1 MSPVHAYS
9 ILSIAIVLEV
19 IGSTFLAKSDG
30 FTRLW
35 PTLGVVAFYVASFFL
50 LSQALKLIPLG
61 VAYAIWSGVGIV
73 LTAMVGTLVLRQSL
87 DFAAM
92 AGIGMIIA
100 GVLVIN
106 LFSHA
111 GGH

>member
-1 MSPVHAYS
+1 MSPLHAYS
-9 ILSIAIVLEV
+9 ALSVAIVLEV

-30 FTRLW
+30 FTKLW
-35 PTLGVVAFYVASFFL
+35 PTLGVVVFYVASFFL

-61 VAYAIWSGVGIV
+61 VAYAVWSGVGIV

-87 DFAAM
+87 DLAAM
-92 AGIGMIIA
+92 AGIAMIIG